1 MEETGKPGLM
11 IRILVGALAAAG
23 LLIVFLFQRVDVAAH
38 WHLADSVLGRFLV
51 NRAIR
56 FIINDA
62 LAIALIY
69 ALFYERKYVV
79 FAIWIQVAGVV
90 LFLLPYFVLK
100 VYFPRYNGPLLS
112 FLHRLI
118 LNPTLLLL
126 LIPAFYYQRSQP
138 HA

>member
-1 MEETGKPGLM
+1 MHNKRR
-11 IRILVGALAAAG
+11 IASRILIGALAAAG
-23 LLIVFLFQRVDVAAH
+23 LVAIFLFQRFDFARY
-38 WHLADSVLGRFLV
+38 WHLADSVLGRFLI

-56 FIINDA
+56 FIANDT

-79 FAIWIQVAGVV
+79 FAVWVQLAGVV

-100 VYFPRYNGPLLS
+100 ICFPSYNGPLLS

-126 LIPAFYYQRSQP
+126 LIPAFYYQRSLSR
-138 HA
+138 